1 MSKSFKPIFI
11 DRNMTK
17 DINNFNFWCPVEISK
32 AIDENTGEELMLL
45 GGIAST
51 ADEDSDGEFLDPK
64 GFDIQPLLK
73 SGMVNWHHQA
83 KTCPGTIVGE
93 PTKAEIR
100 KEGLYIE
107 TKLYP
112 SSQVAR
118 DIWDLAKTLDADSNT
133 RRLGYSIEGRVVSR
147 KSDDK
152 TSPDYKKITKAI
164 ITGVAITHQPKNP
177 KTFANIIKGEIDD
190 DLEEEETEEKKT
202 DKKKLSKEEEKYY
215 EGVNMKEKSLSTTN
229 ARPLIK
235 EEVDPKIKVTT
246 FGKAEVMER
255 LFNDV
260 PGISIEKATKI
271 FNLIKT
277 ISKMA
282 KRNMVTEEDIT
293 KAYDALGLSP
303 ESISKGE
310 DADETLDDDEQEDD
324 DEDVKK
330 AKRKVATEDADEY
343 DEDEEADEED
353 ETDDDEEEED
363 DDDEEEEDDEDDAE
377 KAMITNRFNRI
388 EKALATSHFHTAK
401 YIKALGVMV
410 KASSLNLEK
419 AVESLELANDK
430 IDEQASIIKSQQ
442 DEINNLSQR
451 IETFGSATP
460 APKSLRHSNPVERT
474 FGKAQENDL
483 EKGGNGNSR
492 FQQVSIK
499 NKTTVSDLL
508 DQATFSKGY
517 DDEFSKA
524 CITYEATGMID
535 QPIINRMK
543 NEFGIEIVK

>member
-1 MSKSFKPIFI
+1 
-11 DRNMTK
+11 MTR

-64 GFDIQPLLK
+64 GFDIKPLLK

-118 DIWDLAKTLDADSNT
+118 DIWELAKTLDADSNT

-147 KSDDK
+147 KSEDK

-190 DLEEEETEEKKT
+190 DLEEETEEEKT
-202 DKKKLSKEEEKYY
+202 NKKKLSKEEEKYY
-215 EGVNMKEKSLSTTN
+215 EGVNLKEKSINTTN

-255 LFNDV
+255 LFSDV

-277 ISKMA
+277 IANMA

-303 ESISKGE
+303 ESIYKGE
-310 DADETLDDDEQEDD
+310 DADEDLNTEDEEDEDAEDD
-324 DEDVKK
+324 DENVKK
-330 AKRKVATEDADEY
+330 GKKSVPDDDEEEGDENDEY
-343 DEDEEADEED
+343 EDDE
-353 ETDDDEEEED
+353 ETDDESEEEEED
-363 DDDEEEEDDEDDAE
+363 DDNAE
-377 KAMITNRFNRI
+377 KAMNYRFNRI
-388 EKALATSHFHTAK
+388 EKAMATAHLHTSK
-401 YIKALGVMV
+401 YIKALGVMI
-410 KASSLNLEK
+410 KASQQELEK
-419 AVESLELANDK
+419 AVESLDLANEK
-430 IDEQASIIKSQQ
+430 IEEQNDVIKSQQ
-442 DEINNLSQR
+442 DEISALSQR
-451 IETFGSATP
+451 LESFGSAP
-460 APKSLRHSNPVERT
+460 QAPKSLRHSNPVERT
-474 FGKAQENDL
+474 FGKAQENGF
-483 EKGGNGNSR
+483 EKGGNRNSR
-492 FQQVSIK
+492 YQQVSIR
-499 NKTTVSDLL
+499 NKAAVSDLL

-524 CITYEATGMID
+524 CIAFEATGMID

-543 NEFGIEIVK
+543 SEFGVEIVK

>member
-1 MSKSFKPIFI
+1 
-11 DRNMTK
+11 MTK

-152 TSPDYKKITKAI
+152 TSPDYKKITKAV

-190 DLEEEETEEKKT
+190 DLEEETEEKKI

-215 EGVNMKEKSLSTTN
+215 EGVNMKEKSLDTNN
-229 ARPLIK
+229 ARPVIK
-235 EEVDPKIKVTT
+235 EDVDPKIKVTT

-277 ISKMA
+277 ISNMA

-310 DADETLDDDEQEDD
+310 DADETLDENDEEDD
-324 DEDVKK
+324 DEDVEK
-330 AKRKVATEDADEY
+330 AKKKVATDDADE
-343 DEDEEADEED
+343 DDDVANED
-353 ETDDDEEEED
+353 ETNGDDEEETDED
-363 DDDEEEEDDEDDAE
+363 DDDEEDESEDEDDDEAE

-388 EKALATSHFHTAK
+388 EKALAASHLHTAK

-410 KASSLNLEK
+410 KASNQNLEK

-430 IDEQASIIKSQQ
+430 IDEQADIIKSQQ
-442 DEINNLSQR
+442 DEISSLSQR
-451 IETFGSATP
+451 LEAFGSATP

-483 EKGGNGNSR
+483 EKGGNSR
-492 FQQVSIK
+492 YQQVSIK
-499 NKTTVSDLL
+499 NKAVVSDLL

-524 CITYEATGMID
+524 CIAYEATGMID

-543 NEFGIEIVK
+543 SEFGVEILNK

>member
-1 MSKSFKPIFI
+1 
-11 DRNMTK
+11 MTK

-147 KSDDK
+147 KSNDK

-190 DLEEEETEEKKT
+190 DLEEETEEKKT

-215 EGVNMKEKSLSTTN
+215 EGVNMKEKSLDTNN

-277 ISKMA
+277 ISNMA

-303 ESISKGE
+303 EGIYKGE
-310 DADETLDDDEQEDD
+310 NADETLDEEDDEEDD

-330 AKRKVATEDADEY
+330 ARKKVATDED
-343 DEDEEADEED
+343 DEDEEDDDEDEED
-353 ETDDDEEEED
+353 DEEYDDEDEED
-363 DDDEEEEDDEDDAE
+363 DDDDEAE

-388 EKALATSHFHTAK
+388 EKALATSHLNTAK

-410 KASSLNLEK
+410 KASNQNLEK

-430 IDEQASIIKSQQ
+430 IDEQADIIKSQQ
-442 DEINNLSQR
+442 DEINILSQR
-451 IETFGSATP
+451 LEAFGSATP
-460 APKSLRHSNPVERT
+460 APKSLRHSNPVDRT

-483 EKGGNGNSR
+483 EKGGNSR
-492 FQQVSIK
+492 YQQVSIR
-499 NKTTVSDLL
+499 NKAAVSDLL

-524 CITYEATGMID
+524 CIAYEATGMID

-543 NEFGIEIVK
+543 SEFGVEIVK

>member
-1 MSKSFKPIFI
+1 MKDVKKSFKPIFM
-11 DRNMTK
+11 DKNMTK

-190 DLEEEETEEKKT
+190 DLEEETEEKKI

-215 EGVNMKEKSLSTTN
+215 EGVNMKEKSLDTNN

-271 FNLIKT
+271 FNLIKI
-277 ISKMA
+277 ISNMA

-310 DADETLDDDEQEDD
+310 DADETLDENDEEDD

-330 AKRKVATEDADEY
+330 AKKKVATDDADED
-343 DEDEEADEED
+343 DEDEEANEEETDEDEEED
-353 ETDDDEEEED
+353 EEP
-363 DDDEEEEDDEDDAE
+363 EEEDDEDEAE

-388 EKALATSHFHTAK
+388 EKALAASHLHTAK

-410 KASSLNLEK
+410 KASNQNLEK

-430 IDEQASIIKSQQ
+430 IDEQADIIKSQQ
-442 DEINNLSQR
+442 DEISSLSQR
-451 IETFGSATP
+451 LEAFGSATP

-483 EKGGNGNSR
+483 EKGGNSR
-492 FQQVSIK
+492 YQQVSIK
-499 NKTTVSDLL
+499 NKAAVSDLL

-524 CITYEATGMID
+524 CIAYEATGMID

-543 NEFGIEIVK
+543 SEFGVEIVK

>member
-1 MSKSFKPIFI
+1 MKDVKKSFKPIFM
-11 DRNMTK
+11 DKNMTK

-190 DLEEEETEEKKT
+190 DLEEETEEKKI

-215 EGVNMKEKSLSTTN
+215 EGVNMKEKSLDTNN

-277 ISKMA
+277 ISNMA

-310 DADETLDDDEQEDD
+310 DADETLDENDEEDD

-330 AKRKVATEDADEY
+330 AKNKVATEDADED
-343 DEDEEADEED
+343 DEDEEANEE
-353 ETDDDEEEED
+353 ETDED
-363 DDDEEEEDDEDDAE
+363 EEDDEDEAE

-388 EKALATSHFHTAK
+388 EKALAASHLHTAK

-410 KASSLNLEK
+410 KASSQNLEK

-430 IDEQASIIKSQQ
+430 IDEQADIIKSQQ
-442 DEINNLSQR
+442 DEISSLSQR
-451 IETFGSATP
+451 LEAFGSATP

-483 EKGGNGNSR
+483 EKGGNSR
-492 FQQVSIK
+492 YQQVSIR
-499 NKTTVSDLL
+499 NKAAVSDLL

-524 CITYEATGMID
+524 CIAYEATGMID

-543 NEFGIEIVK
+543 SEFGVEIVK

>member
-1 MSKSFKPIFI
+1 MLKSFKPIFI

-118 DIWDLAKTLDADSNT
+118 DIWELAKTLDADSDT

-190 DLEEEETEEKKT
+190 DLEEEGTEEEKT

-215 EGVNMKEKSLSTTN
+215 EGVNMKEKSLDTTS

-310 DADETLDDDEQEDD
+310 DADETLDNEEQEDD

-330 AKRKVATEDADEY
+330 AKGKVATEDADE
-343 DEDEEADEED
+343 DEEVDDEADEED
-353 ETDDDEEEED
+353 ETEDEEED
-363 DDDEEEEDDEDDAE
+363 DDDNAE

-388 EKALATSHFHTAK
+388 EKALATSHLHTAK

-410 KASSLNLEK
+410 KASNQNLEK

-430 IDEQASIIKSQQ
+430 IDEQANIIKSQQ
-442 DEINNLSQR
+442 DEINSLSQR
-451 IETFGSATP
+451 LEAFGSATP

-483 EKGGNGNSR
+483 EKGGNGNGR

-499 NKTTVSDLL
+499 NKSVVSDLL

-524 CITYEATGMID
+524 CIAYEATGMID

-543 NEFGIEIVK
+543 SEFGVEIVK

>member
-1 MSKSFKPIFI
+1 
-11 DRNMTK
+11 MTK

-64 GFDIQPLLK
+64 GFDIHPLLK

-118 DIWDLAKTLDADSNT
+118 DIWDLAKTLDTDSNT

-152 TSPDYKKITKAI
+152 TSPDYKKITKAV

-190 DLEEEETEEKKT
+190 DLEEETEEKKI

-215 EGVNMKEKSLSTTN
+215 EGVNLKEKSLDTN
-229 ARPLIK
+229 NAKPLIK

-277 ISKMA
+277 ISNMA

-310 DADETLDDDEQEDD
+310 DADETLEENDDEN
-324 DEDVKK
+324 VNK
-330 AKRKVATEDADEY
+330 AKKKVATDDA
-343 DEDEEADEED
+343 DEDEEYDEANEEETDEDEEYD
-353 ETDDDEEEED
+353 EANEEETDEEEEEPED
-363 DDDEEEEDDEDDAE
+363 ENDDEAE

-388 EKALATSHFHTAK
+388 EKALATSHLNTAK

-410 KASSLNLEK
+410 KASNQNLEK

-430 IDEQASIIKSQQ
+430 IDEQADIIKSQQ

-451 IETFGSATP
+451 LEAFGSATP
-460 APKSLRHSNPVERT
+460 VPKSLRHSNPVERT

-483 EKGGNGNSR
+483 EKGGNSR
-492 FQQVSIK
+492 YQQVSIK
-499 NKTTVSDLL
+499 NKAVVSDLL

-524 CITYEATGMID
+524 CIAYEATGMID

-543 NEFGIEIVK
+543 SEFGVEIVK

>member
-1 MSKSFKPIFI
+1 MKDVKNLSNLLYII
-11 DRNMTK
+11 NMTK

-190 DLEEEETEEKKT
+190 DLEEETEEKKI

-215 EGVNMKEKSLSTTN
+215 EGVNLKEKSLDTN
-229 ARPLIK
+229 NAKPLIK
-235 EEVDPKIKVTT
+235 EEVDHKIKVTT

-277 ISKMA
+277 ISNMA

-310 DADETLDDDEQEDD
+310 DADETLDENNEEDE

-330 AKRKVATEDADEY
+330 AKKKVASD
-343 DEDEEADEED
+343 DEEEEA
-353 ETDDDEEEED
+353 DDDEEEEAD
-363 DDDEEEEDDEDDAE
+363 EEEDDEEEEADDDEAE

-388 EKALATSHFHTAK
+388 EKALAASHLHTAK

-410 KASSLNLEK
+410 KASNQNLEK
-419 AVESLELANDK
+419 AVESLELANEK
-430 IDEQASIIKSQQ
+430 IDEQADIIKSQQ
-442 DEINNLSQR
+442 DEISSLSQR
-451 IETFGSATP
+451 LEAFGSATP
-460 APKSLRHSNPVERT
+460 APKSLRYSNPVERT
-474 FGKAQENDL
+474 FGKAQENDF
-483 EKGGNGNSR
+483 EKGGNNR
-492 FQQVSIK
+492 YQQVSIK
-499 NKTTVSDLL
+499 NKAAVSDLL

-524 CITYEATGMID
+524 CIAYEATGMID

-543 NEFGIEIVK
+543 SEFGVEIVNK

>member
-1 MSKSFKPIFI
+1 MDK
-11 DRNMTK
+11 NMTK

-190 DLEEEETEEKKT
+190 DLEEETEEKKI

-215 EGVNMKEKSLSTTN
+215 EGVNMKEKSLDTNN

-277 ISKMA
+277 ISNMA

-310 DADETLDDDEQEDD
+310 DADETLDENDEEDD

-330 AKRKVATEDADEY
+330 AKKKVATDDADED
-343 DEDEEADEED
+343 DEDEEANEEETDEDEED
-353 ETDDDEEEED
+353 EEEDEEP
-363 DDDEEEEDDEDDAE
+363 EEEDDEDEAE

-388 EKALATSHFHTAK
+388 EKALAASHLHTAK

-410 KASSLNLEK
+410 KASNQNLEK

-430 IDEQASIIKSQQ
+430 IDEQADIIKSQQ
-442 DEINNLSQR
+442 DEISSLSQR
-451 IETFGSATP
+451 LEAFGSATP

-483 EKGGNGNSR
+483 EKGGNSR
-492 FQQVSIK
+492 YQQVSIK
-499 NKTTVSDLL
+499 NKAAVSDLL

-524 CITYEATGMID
+524 CIAYEATGMID

-543 NEFGIEIVK
+543 SEFGVEIVK

>member
-51 ADEDSDGEFLDPK
+51 ADEDSDGEFLDPR

-118 DIWDLAKTLDADSNT
+118 DIWELAKTLDADSDT

-190 DLEEEETEEKKT
+190 DLEEEETEEEKT

-215 EGVNMKEKSLSTTN
+215 EGVNMKEKSLDTTS

-310 DADETLDDDEQEDD
+310 DADETLDSKEQEDD

-330 AKRKVATEDADEY
+330 AKRKVATEDADEDDDEAD
-343 DEDEEADEED
+343 DEDETED
-353 ETDDDEEEED
+353 DEEED
-363 DDDEEEEDDEDDAE
+363 DDDNAE

-388 EKALATSHFHTAK
+388 EKALATSHLHTAK

-410 KASSLNLEK
+410 KASNQNLEK

-430 IDEQASIIKSQQ
+430 IDEQANIIKSQQ

-451 IETFGSATP
+451 LEAFGSATP

-483 EKGGNGNSR
+483 EKGGNGNGR
-492 FQQVSIK
+492 FQQVSIR
-499 NKTTVSDLL
+499 NKSAVSDLL

-524 CITYEATGMID
+524 CIAYEATGMID

-543 NEFGIEIVK
+543 TEFGVEIVK

>member
-1 MSKSFKPIFI
+1 
-11 DRNMTK
+11 MTK

-118 DIWDLAKTLDADSNT
+118 DIWDLAKTLDTDSNT
-133 RRLGYSIEGRVVSR
+133 RRLGYSIEGRVINR

-152 TSPDYKKITKAI
+152 TSPDYKKITKAV

-190 DLEEEETEEKKT
+190 DLEEETEEKKI

-215 EGVNMKEKSLSTTN
+215 EGVNMKEKSLDTNN

-277 ISKMA
+277 ISNMA

-310 DADETLDDDEQEDD
+310 DADETLDDDEDD

-330 AKRKVATEDADEY
+330 AKKKVATDDA
-343 DEDEEADEED
+343 DEDEEEETEEDEEETDEDEEEEEPEDEED
-353 ETDDDEEEED
+353 E
-363 DDDEEEEDDEDDAE
+363 AE

-388 EKALATSHFHTAK
+388 EKALAASHLHTAK

-410 KASSLNLEK
+410 KASNQNLEK
-419 AVESLELANDK
+419 AIESLDLANDK
-430 IDEQASIIKSQQ
+430 IDEQADIIKSQK
-442 DEINNLSQR
+442 DEINSLSQR
-451 IETFGSATP
+451 LEAFGSAIP

-483 EKGGNGNSR
+483 EKGGNSR
-492 FQQVSIK
+492 YQQVSIR
-499 NKTTVSDLL
+499 NKAAVSDLL

-524 CITYEATGMID
+524 CIAYEATGIID

-543 NEFGIEIVK
+543 SEFGVEIVK

>member
-1 MSKSFKPIFI
+1 MKDVKKSFKPIFM
-11 DRNMTK
+11 DKNMTK

-190 DLEEEETEEKKT
+190 DLEEETEEKKI
-202 DKKKLSKEEEKYY
+202 DKKKLTKEEEKYY
-215 EGVNMKEKSLSTTN
+215 EGVNMKEKSLDTNN

-277 ISKMA
+277 ISNMA

-293 KAYDALGLSP
+293 KAYDALGLSS

-310 DADETLDDDEQEDD
+310 DADETLDENDEEDD

-330 AKRKVATEDADEY
+330 AKKKVATDDADED
-343 DEDEEADEED
+343 DEDEEANEEETDEDEEED
-353 ETDDDEEEED
+353 EEP
-363 DDDEEEEDDEDDAE
+363 EEEDDEDEAE

-388 EKALATSHFHTAK
+388 EKALAASHLHTAK

-410 KASSLNLEK
+410 KASNQNLEK

-430 IDEQASIIKSQQ
+430 IDEQADIIKSQQ
-442 DEINNLSQR
+442 DEISNLSQR
-451 IETFGSATP
+451 LEAFGSATP

-483 EKGGNGNSR
+483 EKGGNSR
-492 FQQVSIK
+492 YQQVSIK
-499 NKTTVSDLL
+499 NKAAVSDLL

-524 CITYEATGMID
+524 CIAYEATGMID

-543 NEFGIEIVK
+543 SEFGVEIVK